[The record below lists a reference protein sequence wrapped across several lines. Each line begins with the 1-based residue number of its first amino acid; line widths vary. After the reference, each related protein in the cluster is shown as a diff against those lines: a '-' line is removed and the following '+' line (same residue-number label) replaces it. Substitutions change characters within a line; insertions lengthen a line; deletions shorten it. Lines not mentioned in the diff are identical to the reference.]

1 MPNVPMLGTCF
12 LYVETRNSM
21 SLSMQYLHHTA
32 SIKVLPLTPVP
43 TVQPE
48 VVYTVSIELTGSV
61 FDIGV
66 EGKMSL
72 SGPGG
77 VTFTL
82 HQTGLS
88 ESSPEMGPIAKFLY
102 SP

>member
-1 MPNVPMLGTCF
+1 M
-12 LYVETRNSM
+12 
-21 SLSMQYLHHTA
+21 
-32 SIKVLPLTPVP
+32 
-43 TVQPE
+43 QPE
-48 VVYTVSIELTGSV
+48 VVYAVSMELTGSV

-66 EGKMSL
+66 EGKMSV

-88 ESSPEMGPIAKFLY
+88 ESSPEKGPIAKFLY